1 MKKLF
6 VLVLTLLLAL
16 PLCLGGCS
24 GGDKPA
30 ETTPAPENPSDTT
43 AALPP
48 AEDLV
53 LFDGAA
59 SDFVIVRGDD
69 SSKAETEAAVMLRK
83 YLAACGINVRI
94 TTDWKGNGV
103 SEHEIVVGRTL
114 RTAEQG
120 NVFDPHSV
128 GEEGCY
134 ALVSGTR
141 IYLGGGSDAAV
152 AAGVEAFMTDFL
164 GFKGDVNEA
173 EKITEKIVVP
183 GDYANVQK
191 QQFALGPI
199 TLNGTDLNEY
209 KLVVASKDN
218 KARANAEAIRDSLYA
233 LSGTWMEL
241 VGKNETYSGKSVILS
256 DETPSRKGFFEASV
270 SGDNLILKTDV
281 GGGFARGWSRLSD
294 KELSGKTGA
303 VAWNGSFSFAE
314 DIGSYVTYR
323 EFGARGDGKTN
334 DIAAIIATHDYAN
347 ANGLEVRGDEGA
359 TYYIGAADNG
369 ATVRTNVDWTGCS
382 FIIDDSIV
390 GIDKRTVNIFNVRS
404 TLAQVSLGGKIS
416 SIKAGADNL
425 GITLDADSIVVL
437 TNSNVKQYIREG
449 ANQNNGSDQT
459 DIIVVAKD
467 GTIDQSAPI
476 IWDYDTVTSAYAIP
490 MDAETLT
497 IKGGTFTTIANQA
510 ESAYNYYGRGIN
522 IQRSNVTV
530 DGLVH
535 YVEGEGKHGA
545 PYSGILSIS
554 NCANITLQNCTFTAH
569 YIYQTIGAA
578 GTSVSMGSYDISP
591 GRVVNLTI
599 RDCTQTTNILDTKYW
614 GIMGSNFCKN
624 ITLENCNFSRFD
636 AHQGVANV
644 TIRGC
649 TLGWQCLNAIG
660 YGTILVED
668 TTLYGNSLINL
679 RADYGSTWHGDAI
692 IRNCTWKPN
701 YGGTLSGTY
710 SVIGGSYSGTHYFGY
725 ECYMP
730 TNITIENLHVED
742 KKHTSGYK
750 GIYLLGNI
758 TSGFTGEG
766 YYRKLE
772 KAGYTY
778 YPYHVPEQITISG
791 FVSDAGIKWNLSPNT
806 YMFRD
811 VVVNDLDAK
820 N

>member
-1 MKKLF
+1 MKKL
-6 VLVLTLLLAL
+6 LILTLTTLLAL
-16 PLCLGGCS
+16 TACLAGCGGGAPADTAS
-24 GGDKPA
+24 GGDTSA
-30 ETTPAPENPSDTT
+30 AAADT
-43 AALPP
+43 AAAP
-48 AEDLV
+48 AEDIV
-53 LFDGAA
+53 FFDGAK

-69 SSKAETEAAVMLRK
+69 SPQAEIDAAVMLRK
-83 YLAACGINVRI
+83 YLDACGIKVKI
-94 TTDWKGNGV
+94 TTDWEGNGV
-103 SEHEIVVGRTL
+103 SEHEIVIGETL

-120 NVFDPHSV
+120 NTFSSHSV
-128 GEEGCY
+128 GETGFF
-134 ALVSGTR
+134 ARVSGTR
-141 IYLGGGSDAAV
+141 IYIGGGSPSAV
-152 AAGVEAFMTDFL
+152 RSGVEAFLADFF
-164 GFKGDVNEA
+164 GYQGDPDA
-173 EKITEKIVVP
+173 ARKITEQIVIP
-183 GDYANVQK
+183 GDYANVRK
-191 QQFALGPI
+191 QQYALGPI

-209 KLVVASKDN
+209 KLVVTSKDN

-241 VGKNETYSGKSVILS
+241 VGRNETYSGKSVILS

-314 DIGSYVTYR
+314 DIGSYVTYS
-323 EFGARGDGKTN
+323 EFGAVGDGKTN
-334 DIAAIIATHDYAN
+334 DIAAIIAAHDYAN
-347 ANGLEVRGDEGA
+347 ANGLEVRGDAGA
-359 TYYIGAADNG
+359 TYYIGAADAG
-369 ATVRTNVDWTGCS
+369 AVVRTNVDWTGCS
-382 FIIDDSIV
+382 FLIDDSIV

-404 TLAQVSLGGKIS
+404 TLAQVTLGGKIS
-416 SIKAGADNL
+416 SVKAGAENL
-425 GITLDADSIVVL
+425 GVTLDQDSIVVL

-459 DIIVVAKD
+459 DIIVVKKD
-467 GTIDQSAPI
+467 GTIDPSAPV
-476 IWDYDTVTSAYAIP
+476 IWDYSTVTSAYAIP
-490 MDAETLT
+490 MDPETLT

-510 ESAYNYYGRGIN
+510 ASEYNYYGRGIS

-535 YVEGEGKHGA
+535 YVTGEGKHGA

-554 NCANITLQNCTFTAH
+554 NCANVTLQNCTFTAH

-591 GRVVNLTI
+591 SRVVNLTI

-668 TTLYGNSLINL
+668 TTLYGNSIINL
-679 RADYGSTWHGDAI
+679 RSDYGSTWHGDAV

-701 YGGTLSGTY
+701 YGGTLSGAY

-750 GIYLLGNI
+750 GVYLLGNI
-758 TSGFTGEG
+758 TSGFTGEA